1 MERTGGFDSSRSG
14 KCAHLQE
21 ERVGQVI
28 YVGYMLIAGLTAQP
42 AGPIVASDPSAPAS
56 LQAPATPGS
65 APGQPS
71 GSALPGVPGAP
82 LASRVTEPV
91 HPAKSRYLVQVM
103 EGVLQSAVRYAAGQ
117 MNLKLQ
123 AVSPELLQLSGAARA
138 RGFRLDGY
146 GVFFD
151 VEVPAALRQT
161 MGWTAKMMQQNDQSL
176 DQAIVQLRRLMNE
189 LDGKRRMDAETAL
202 RLVELRAKPALPRG
216 NPYGMGDRIAANAVQ
231 ASSAAGD
238 AANAQTVASNAA
250 GNGNNVPQPQGQAP
264 SPSVQDQVRAQDLAW
279 MQNPDAAY
287 EVEVREALVSAML
300 EYGSTLALQSEEWLT
315 VAARDNQSVV
325 IPGDLSET
333 VTVILRIKGSDLA
346 ELMAGRLT
354 PQDARR
360 RVEVREF

>member
-1 MERTGGFDSSRSG
+1 
-14 KCAHLQE
+14 
-21 ERVGQVI
+21 VGQVMC
-28 YVGYMLIAGLTAQP
+28 VGCMLIAGLASQSP
-42 AGPIVASDPSAPAS
+42 GGQSVSGPVAGPDTMAPAS
-56 LQAPATPGS
+56 VQAPAVPGT
-65 APGQPS
+65 AVPS
-71 GSALPGVPGAP
+71 SGATAPGVPGAP
-82 LASRVTEPV
+82 LSSRVMEPV
-91 HPAKSRYLVQVM
+91 APAKSRYLVQVM

-161 MGWTAKMMQQNDQSL
+161 MGWTAKMMQQNDQTL

-189 LDGKRRMDAETAL
+189 LEGKRRVDAETAL
-202 RLVELRAKPALPRG
+202 RLVELRARPALPRG
-216 NPYGMGDRIAANAVQ
+216 TPYGMGDRIAANAVQ
-231 ASSAAGD
+231 TGTAAAD
-238 AANAQTVASNAA
+238 SNAQNVSST
-250 GNGNNVPQPQGQAP
+250 NVPQSPAPAAPPASQA
-264 SPSVQDQVRAQDLAW
+264 DQAW

-287 EVEVREALVSAML
+287 ELEVREALISAML
-300 EYGSTLALQSEEWLT
+300 EYGSTLALQPEEWLT

-346 ELMAGRLT
+346 ELMAGRLP

>member
-1 MERTGGFDSSRSG
+1 VAPSAAGWVEL
-14 KCAHLQE
+14 AQLQE
-21 ERVGQVI
+21 ERVGQVMC
-28 YVGYMLIAGLTAQP
+28 VGCMLIAGLASQSPTGQTLSGQP
-42 AGPIVASDPSAPAS
+42 VSAPDAPAS
-56 LQAPATPGS
+56 VQAPAVPGTVV
-65 APGQPS
+65 PS
-71 GSALPGVPGAP
+71 SGAITPGVPGAP
-82 LASRVTEPV
+82 LSSRVMEPV

-161 MGWTAKMMQQNDQSL
+161 MGWTAKMMQQNDQTL
-176 DQAIVQLRRLMNE
+176 DQAIVQLRRLTNE
-189 LDGKRRMDAETAL
+189 LEGKRRMDAETAL
-202 RLVELRAKPALPRG
+202 RLVELRARPALRG
-216 NPYGMGDRIAANAVQ
+216 NPYGLGDRIAANAVQ
-231 ASSAAGD
+231 AGSSTGD
-238 AANAQTVASNAA
+238 ANAQNVSS
-250 GNGNNVPQPQGQAP
+250 GSVPQGAAPAQAP
-264 SPSVQDQVRAQDLAW
+264 QPGQGDQAW

-287 EVEVREALVSAML
+287 ELEVREALISAML
-300 EYGSTLALQSEEWLT
+300 EYGSTLALQPEEWLT

-346 ELMAGRLT
+346 ELMAGRLA

>member
-1 MERTGGFDSSRSG
+1 
-14 KCAHLQE
+14 
-21 ERVGQVI
+21 VGQVMC
-28 YVGYMLIAGLTAQP
+28 VGCMLIAGLASQTP
-42 AGPIVASDPSAPAS
+42 AGPAVSGPVVAPDAMSPPVV
-56 LQAPATPGS
+56 QAPAV
-65 APGQPS
+65 
-71 GSALPGVPGAP
+71 PGVPGAP
-82 LASRVTEPV
+82 LSSRVMEPV
-91 HPAKSRYLVQVM
+91 PPAKSRYLVQVM

-161 MGWTAKMMQQNDQSL
+161 MGWTAKMMQQNDQTL

-189 LDGKRRMDAETAL
+189 LEGKRRNDAETAL
-202 RLVELRAKPALPRG
+202 RLVELRARPALPRG
-216 NPYGMGDRIAANAVQ
+216 NPYGMGDRIAANAVN
-231 ASSAAGD
+231 AGANAGATGD
-238 AANAQTVASNAA
+238 ANAQTVSSS
-250 GNGNNVPQPQGQAP
+250 NVPQGDAASRPVQPSQA
-264 SPSVQDQVRAQDLAW
+264 DQAW

-287 EVEVREALVSAML
+287 ELEVREALISAML
-300 EYGSTLALQSEEWLT
+300 EYGSTLALQPEEWLT

-346 ELMAGRLT
+346 ELMAGRLA

>member
-1 MERTGGFDSSRSG
+1 M
-14 KCAHLQE
+14 
-21 ERVGQVI
+21 
-28 YVGYMLIAGLTAQP
+28 
-42 AGPIVASDPSAPAS
+42 
-56 LQAPATPGS
+56 
-65 APGQPS
+65 
-71 GSALPGVPGAP
+71 
-82 LASRVTEPV
+82 EPV
-91 HPAKSRYLVQVM
+91 PPAKSRYLVQVM

-161 MGWTAKMMQQNDQSL
+161 MGWTAKMMQQNDQTL

-189 LDGKRRMDAETAL
+189 LEGKRRVDAETAL
-202 RLVELRAKPALPRG
+202 RLVELRARPVLPRG
-216 NPYGMGDRIAANAVQ
+216 NPYTNPCTMGDRVAANAVQ
-231 ASSAAGD
+231 ASSASGD
-238 AANAQTVASNAA
+238 ATAAQSVSST
-250 GNGNNVPQPQGQAP
+250 NVPQGP
-264 SPSVQDQVRAQDLAW
+264 SPSVQASQADQTW

-287 EVEVREALVSAML
+287 ELEVREALISAML
-300 EYGSTLALQSEEWLT
+300 EYGSTLALQPEEWLT

-333 VTVILRIKGSDLA
+333 VTVILRIKGSDLN
-346 ELMAGRLT
+346 ELMAGRLA

>member
-1 MERTGGFDSSRSG
+1 
-14 KCAHLQE
+14 
-21 ERVGQVI
+21 VGQVLC
-28 YVGYMLIAGLTAQP
+28 VGCMLIAGLAGQTPAAPVTAP
-42 AGPIVASDPSAPAS
+42 DPMAPPS
-56 LQAPATPGS
+56 VQAPATPGTA
-65 APGQPS
+65 APVPS
-71 GSALPGVPGAP
+71 SGAISPGVPGAA
-82 LASRVTEPV
+82 LSSRVMEPV
-91 HPAKSRYLVQVM
+91 PPAKSRYLVQVM

-176 DQAIVQLRRLMNE
+176 DQAIVQLRRLMTE
-189 LDGKRRMDAETAL
+189 LEGKRRMDAETAL
-202 RLVELRAKPALPRG
+202 RLVELRARPTYPRG

-231 ASSAAGD
+231 ASSG
-238 AANAQTVASNAA
+238 ASDT
-250 GNGNNVPQPQGQAP
+250 GTNVPQAPQPAAPPQPSQA
-264 SPSVQDQVRAQDLAW
+264 DQAW

-287 EVEVREALVSAML
+287 ELEVREALISAML
-300 EYGSTLALQSEEWLT
+300 EYGSTLALQPEEWLT

-346 ELMAGRLT
+346 ELMAGRLA

>member
-1 MERTGGFDSSRSG
+1 M
-14 KCAHLQE
+14 
-21 ERVGQVI
+21 
-28 YVGYMLIAGLTAQP
+28 
-42 AGPIVASDPSAPAS
+42 
-56 LQAPATPGS
+56 
-65 APGQPS
+65 
-71 GSALPGVPGAP
+71 PGVPGAP
-82 LASRVTEPV
+82 LSSRVLEPV
-91 HPAKSRYLVQVM
+91 PPAKSRYLVQVM

-161 MGWTAKMMQQNDQSL
+161 MGWTAKMMQQNDQTL

-189 LDGKRRMDAETAL
+189 LEGKRRMDAETAL
-202 RLVELRAKPALPRG
+202 RLVELRARPALRG
-216 NPYGMGDRIAANAVQ
+216 NPYGLGDRIAANAVQ
-231 ASSAAGD
+231 TGSTTTGDSS
-238 AANAQTVASNAA
+238 NAQNVSSGSAST
-250 GNGNNVPQPQGQAP
+250 GTVPQGAAAQPGQA
-264 SPSVQDQVRAQDLAW
+264 DQAW

-287 EVEVREALVSAML
+287 EVEVREALISAML
-300 EYGSTLALQSEEWLT
+300 EYGSTLALQPEEWLT

-346 ELMAGRLT
+346 ELMAGRLA

>member
-1 MERTGGFDSSRSG
+1 V
-14 KCAHLQE
+14 L
-21 ERVGQVI
+21 
-28 YVGYMLIAGLTAQP
+28 
-42 AGPIVASDPSAPAS
+42 
-56 LQAPATPGS
+56 
-65 APGQPS
+65 
-71 GSALPGVPGAP
+71 GAP
-82 LASRVTEPV
+82 LSSRVLEPV
-91 HPAKSRYLVQVM
+91 APAKSRYLVQIM

-161 MGWTAKMMQQNDQSL
+161 MGWTAKMMQQNDQTL

-189 LDGKRRMDAETAL
+189 LEGKRRVDAETAL
-202 RLVELRAKPALPRG
+202 RLVELRARPVLPRS
-216 NPYGMGDRIAANAVQ
+216 NPYGLGDRIAANAVQ
-231 ASSAAGD
+231 TSSATGDTGGQSVSGQGVSQPSAGQPSH
-238 AANAQTVASNAA
+238 QT
-250 GNGNNVPQPQGQAP
+250 
-264 SPSVQDQVRAQDLAW
+264 DQAW

-287 EVEVREALVSAML
+287 ELEVREALVSAML
-300 EYGSTLALQSEEWLT
+300 EYGSTLALQPEEWLT

-354 PQDARR
+354 PLDARR

>member
-1 MERTGGFDSSRSG
+1 
-14 KCAHLQE
+14 
-21 ERVGQVI
+21 VGQVMC
-28 YVGYMLIAGLTAQP
+28 VGCMLIAGLASQSP
-42 AGPIVASDPSAPAS
+42 GGQSVSGPVAGPDTMAPAS
-56 LQAPATPGS
+56 VQAPAVPGT
-65 APGQPS
+65 AVPS
-71 GSALPGVPGAP
+71 SGATAPGVPGAP
-82 LASRVTEPV
+82 LSSRVMEPV
-91 HPAKSRYLVQVM
+91 APAKSRYLVQVM

-161 MGWTAKMMQQNDQSL
+161 MGWTAKMMQQNDQTL

-189 LDGKRRMDAETAL
+189 LEGKRRVDAETAL
-202 RLVELRAKPALPRG
+202 RLVELRARPSLRG

-231 ASSAAGD
+231 AGSA
-238 AANAQTVASNAA
+238 TVDSTAHSVTAT
-250 GNGNNVPQPQGQAP
+250 NVPQGPAPGSAQPSQA
-264 SPSVQDQVRAQDLAW
+264 DQAW

-287 EVEVREALVSAML
+287 EVEVREALISAML
-300 EYGSTLALQSEEWLT
+300 EYGSTLALQPEEWLT

-354 PQDARR
+354 PLDARR
-360 RVEVREF
+360 RVVVREF

>member
-1 MERTGGFDSSRSG
+1 M
-14 KCAHLQE
+14 
-21 ERVGQVI
+21 GQVLC
-28 YVGYMLIAGLTAQP
+28 VGCMLIAGLAGQTP
-42 AGPIVASDPSAPAS
+42 AGPNLPGTVAPETMAQPSE
-56 LQAPATPGS
+56 QAPAV
-65 APGQPS
+65 PS
-71 GSALPGVPGAP
+71 SGAVAPGVPGAP
-82 LASRVTEPV
+82 LSSRVLEPV
-91 HPAKSRYLVQVM
+91 PPAKSRYLVQVM

-176 DQAIVQLRRLMNE
+176 DQAIVQLRRLMNDLE
-189 LDGKRRMDAETAL
+189 GKRRMDAETAL
-202 RLVELRAKPALPRG
+202 RLVELRARPVLPRA
-216 NPYGMGDRIAANAVQ
+216 NPYNTNPYTMSERVSAGGAVQ
-231 ASSAAGD
+231 ASSATGDPAGQ
-238 AANAQTVASNAA
+238 NVSSS
-250 GNGNNVPQPQGQAP
+250 NVPQEPSASASASAQPGQA
-264 SPSVQDQVRAQDLAW
+264 DQAW

-287 EVEVREALVSAML
+287 ELEVREALISAML
-300 EYGSTLALQSEEWLT
+300 EYGSTLALQPEEWLT

-333 VTVILRIKGSDLA
+333 VTVILRIKGSDLN
-346 ELMAGRLT
+346 ELMAGRLA

-360 RVEVREF
+360 RVDVREF

>member
-1 MERTGGFDSSRSG
+1 
-14 KCAHLQE
+14 
-21 ERVGQVI
+21 VGC
-28 YVGYMLIAGLTAQP
+28 MLIAGL
-42 AGPIVASDPSAPAS
+42 VS
-56 LQAPATPGS
+56 QAPAGQGAATETVAPATMQAPAVPGTA
-65 APGQPS
+65 APAVPS
-71 GSALPGVPGAP
+71 SGAATSGVPGAP
-82 LASRVTEPV
+82 LSSRVNEPV

-161 MGWTAKMMQQNDQSL
+161 MGWTAKMMQQNDQTL
-176 DQAIVQLRRLMNE
+176 DQAIVQLRRLMTE
-189 LDGKRRMDAETAL
+189 LEGKRRIDAETAL
-202 RLVELRAKPALPRG
+202 RLVELRARPALPRG
-216 NPYGMGDRIAANAVQ
+216 NPYGLGDRIAANAVQ
-231 ASSAAGD
+231 TSSSTGDASAA
-238 AANAQTVASNAA
+238 ANVSAT
-250 GNGNNVPQPQGQAP
+250 NVPHAGPAP
-264 SPSVQDQVRAQDLAW
+264 SAQPNHADQAW

-287 EVEVREALVSAML
+287 ELEVRDALISAML
-300 EYGSTLALQSEEWLT
+300 EYGSTLALQPEEWLT

-333 VTVILRIKGSDLA
+333 VTVILRIKGSDLN
-346 ELMAGRLT
+346 ELMAGRLA

>member
-1 MERTGGFDSSRSG
+1 MT
-14 KCAHLQE
+14 
-21 ERVGQVI
+21 
-28 YVGYMLIAGLTAQP
+28 
-42 AGPIVASDPSAPAS
+42 
-56 LQAPATPGS
+56 TPGT
-65 APGQPS
+65 PGT
-71 GSALPGVPGAP
+71 P
-82 LASRVTEPV
+82 LSSRVTEPV

-161 MGWTAKMMQQNDQSL
+161 MGWTAKMMQQNDQTL

-189 LDGKRRMDAETAL
+189 LDAKRRTDAETAL
-202 RLVELRAKPALPRG
+202 RLVELRARPALPRT

-231 ASSAAGD
+231 ASSAVGD
-238 AANAQTVASNAA
+238 ATTAPNAA
-250 GNGNNVPQPQGQAP
+250 GAPQGQGATP
-264 SPSVQDQVRAQDLAW
+264 SAQPSQADHAW

-287 EVEVREALVSAML
+287 ELEVREALISAML
-300 EYGSTLALQSEEWLT
+300 EYGSTLALQPEEWLT

-346 ELMAGRLT
+346 ELMAGRLA
-354 PQDARR
+354 PKDARG

>member
-1 MERTGGFDSSRSG
+1 
-14 KCAHLQE
+14 
-21 ERVGQVI
+21 
-28 YVGYMLIAGLTAQP
+28 MLIAGLASQTPGGSGVSGPVISPDAMSPP
-42 AGPIVASDPSAPAS
+42 AV
-56 LQAPATPGS
+56 QAPAVPGTPSPGNT
-65 APGQPS
+65 APVVPS
-71 GSALPGVPGAP
+71 SGAIEPGAPGAP
-82 LASRVTEPV
+82 LSSRVMEPV
-91 HPAKSRYLVQVM
+91 APAKSRYLVQVM

-161 MGWTAKMMQQNDQSL
+161 MGWTAKMMQQNDQTL
-176 DQAIVQLRRLMNE
+176 DQAIVQLRRLTNE
-189 LDGKRRMDAETAL
+189 LEGKRRMDAETAL
-202 RLVELRAKPALPRG
+202 RLVELRARPALPRG
-216 NPYGMGDRIAANAVQ
+216 NPYGMGDRIAANAVH
-231 ASSAAGD
+231 AGTTAGD
-238 AANAQTVASNAA
+238 ANAQNVAST
-250 GNGNNVPQPQGQAP
+250 NVPQGAGAAPGSAQP
-264 SPSVQDQVRAQDLAW
+264 SPVDQAW

-287 EVEVREALVSAML
+287 ELEVREALISAML
-300 EYGSTLALQSEEWLT
+300 EYGSTLALQPEEWLT

-333 VTVILRIKGSDLA
+333 VTVILRIKGSDLN
-346 ELMAGRLT
+346 ELMAGRLA

>member
-1 MERTGGFDSSRSG
+1 
-14 KCAHLQE
+14 
-21 ERVGQVI
+21 
-28 YVGYMLIAGLTAQP
+28 MLIAGLASQTP
-42 AGPIVASDPSAPAS
+42 AGPVPTPDTVAPATM
-56 LQAPATPGS
+56 QAPAG
-65 APGQPS
+65 PGQPLS
-71 GSALPGVPGAP
+71 
-82 LASRVTEPV
+82 SRVLEPV
-91 HPAKSRYLVQVM
+91 PPAKSRYLVQVM

-123 AVSPELLQLSGAARA
+123 AVSPELLQLSGSARA

-161 MGWTAKMMQQNDQSL
+161 MGWTAKMMQQNDQTL

-189 LDGKRRMDAETAL
+189 LEGKRRIDAETAL
-202 RLVELRAKPALPRG
+202 RLVELRARPSLRG
-216 NPYGMGDRIAANAVQ
+216 NPYGMGDRIAANAVPTG
-231 ASSAAGD
+231 SATVD
-238 AANAQTVASNAA
+238 STAAHSVTATT
-250 GNGNNVPQPQGQAP
+250 NVPQGPAPGSPQPSQA
-264 SPSVQDQVRAQDLAW
+264 DQAW

-287 EVEVREALVSAML
+287 EVEVREALISAML
-300 EYGSTLALQSEEWLT
+300 EYGSTLALQPEEWLT

-346 ELMAGRLT
+346 ELMAGRLA